1 MKTFSTN
8 GTGSQQTLSEIES
21 DKMPIYKTMADAEA
35 DLANLEEGQLVG
47 IEDTGDELA
56 QPVDTVEA
64 GNLHAVTSNAVSRV
78 MSYSTEEVNTGAKW
92 IDGRPIYRKVLTATL
107 QTDEEVLNLTV
118 SPQIQSLVSVKGL
131 LSKGNID
138 FFIPYCFI
146 DGTTVFQIYTYCQ
159 GQNLFIIPR
168 SSDGTYFT
176 AGCTVRVIVEY
187 TKTTD

>member
-21 DKMPIYKTMADAEA
+21 DKMPIYNTMADAEA

-64 GNLHAVTSNAVSRV
+64 GNLHAVTSNAVAEAL
-78 MSYSTEEVNTGAKW
+78 SYSTEEVNTGKKW
-92 IDGRPIYRKVLTATL
+92 IDGKPIYRQTFNIGNLPNNTAKVVNISISNLNDIIKVEGIANTTNI
-107 QTDEEVLNLTV
+107 VLPIPYT
-118 SPQIQSLVSVKGL
+118 SPDNTERISVYVAKVW
-131 LSKGNID
+131 GNI
-138 FFIPYCFI
+138 
-146 DGTTVFQIYTYCQ
+146 TVNTISDM
-159 GQNLFIIPR
+159 
-168 SSDGTYFT
+168 SSYY
-176 AGCTVRVIVEY
+176 GCITLEY